1 MRPVTR
7 ALVATAVL
15 LSLAAA
21 GCSADVRP
29 GPRLTASG
37 QRSGPAATPLAD
49 APLALASADA
59 RIPAG
64 TCEAGACTSI
74 RLAQWR
80 SVPFTPPVRCG
91 ARGATCRLSM
101 DILAPAAGGPH
112 PLVIVLAGG
121 PQPTRGQAYADAAG
135 LPLAARGMVV
145 MRASW
150 RQGSQYGGGWPA
162 SLRDVACAIGVA
174 RRVGPD
180 YGARP
185 DHVTLVGHSLGGW
198 VAAVVGLT
206 TKPFAPARAQC
217 HRTAGSTS
225 PDAVVTLAGAVDE
238 VRHQGLGSAYLNAFF
253 GGTQRERPKAWA
265 AGDPFALAE
274 HRAGRTAVP
283 FTLVRGGRDDVI
295 TRSAAPALQRLL
307 RRSGYRSR
315 LVEAPMADHNGVL
328 VAPRAVKA
336 VLAAASSGP

>member
-1 MRPVTR
+1 MRRVTR

-21 GCSADVRP
+21 GCAADVQP
-29 GPRLTASG
+29 GPRQPASG
-37 QRSGPAATPLAD
+37 QRPASAARPPED
-49 APLALASADA
+49 APPALASADT

-74 RLAQWR
+74 RLAAWR
-80 SVPFTPPVRCG
+80 SVPFTPAVRCG
-91 ARGATCRLSM
+91 AQAATCRLSM
-101 DILAPAAGGPH
+101 DILGPAGGGPH
-112 PLVIVLAGG
+112 PLAIVLAGG
-121 PQPTRGQAYADAAG
+121 PQPPRGQAYANAAG
-135 LPLAARGMVV
+135 LRLAAHGMVV

-150 RQGSQYGGGWPA
+150 RQGKQYGGGWPT

-174 RRVGPD
+174 RRIGPD
-180 YGARP
+180 YGAMP

-206 TKPFAPARAQC
+206 TKPFAPARGQC
-217 HRTAGSTS
+217 HRTAGSTR

-238 VRHQGLGSAYLNAFF
+238 VRRQGLGAAYLNAFF
-253 GGTQRERPKAWA
+253 GGTERERPKAWA
-265 AGDPFALAE
+265 AGDPFALAG
-274 HRAGRTAVP
+274 RPAGRGSVP

-328 VAPRAVKA
+328 VAPRAVTA